1 MTTDSMEHLISTE
14 PVLDDEPILSP
25 VSTTSSRSSYTTF
38 SYRQRTMS
46 VTKDIINLLTF
57 RRESSLQEEAT
68 APARR
73 RRLRSWSAINR
84 TRSSSDPAKDSKTQ
98 TLEKE
103 EVLKSIAAARF
114 TINDLLQDEVLT
126 QALTEFCEAHL
137 CGENLRCLRA
147 VQQLENDI
155 TCKNEWMNAAN
166 DINSRY
172 VKNDAPDWVC
182 LCPTLAN
189 NLEDAL
195 AKDDRELIAN
205 TLSSAKAQAKHTLNT
220 DTVPRFVSAA
230 ISESSFGFK
239 SDPRVLERLVE
250 VANNISNNN
259 INGNASDEEK
269 PQA

>member
-46 VTKDIINLLTF
+46 VTKDIISLL
-57 RRESSLQEEAT
+57 A
-68 APARR
+68 
-73 RRLRSWSAINR
+73 AINR